1 MTTVEM
7 RVRVPHC
14 GPAGGGRPWLVLI
27 AVLALGTGGVSNDRQ
42 VYSIFQYFLSSN
54 QSCIADQIRYV
65 GELEQKKLQVKFMPE
80 LELEL

>member
-54 QSCIADQIRYV
+54 QSCIADQIRSDIWV
-65 GELEQKKLQVKFMPE
+65 SLKKKAPGQVHA
-80 LELEL
+80 